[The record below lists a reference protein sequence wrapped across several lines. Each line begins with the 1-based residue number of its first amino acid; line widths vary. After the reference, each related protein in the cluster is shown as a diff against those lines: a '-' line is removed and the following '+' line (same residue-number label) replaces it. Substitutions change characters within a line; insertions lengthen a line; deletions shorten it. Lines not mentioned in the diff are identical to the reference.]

1 MEIYDRGWRLKALRK
16 KARIIAKS
24 SRRPAGGGPR
34 RDQCV

>member
-1 MEIYDRGWRLKALRK
+1 MEIYDRGWWLKALK